1 MMSPATRSVTT
12 LACLAALL
20 ALAVIG
26 GFTTTVDEHG
36 NLDSSIDPVV
46 LLVFAALIIA
56 SVYLSGAMERL
67 STGAFASSVLAFLAG
82 LSHGATAAARHP
94 REFAVEGPLIVEI
107 GFSAFGIATFGAV
120 AGVLGGM
127 LGVGA
132 SAVYLGSRWLRDR
145 ARSQLGTHL

>member
-12 LACLAALL
+12 LACFAALL

-36 NLDSSIDPVV
+36 NLDSSIDPFVF
-46 LLVFAALIIA
+46 LVFAALIIA

-67 STGAFASSVLAFLAG
+67 STGTFASSVLAFLAG
-82 LSHGATAAARHP
+82 LSHWAAAVARHP
-94 REFAVEGPLIVEI
+94 GEFAMDGPLTVEI
-107 GFSAFGIATFGAV
+107 GFTAFGIAVFGAV

-132 SAVYLGSRWLRDR
+132 SAVYLGGRWLRDR
-145 ARSQLGTHL
+145 ARPRLGTHL

>member
-67 STGAFASSVLAFLAG
+67 STGAFTSSVFAFLAG
-82 LSHGATAAARHP
+82 LSYWTAALARHP
-94 REFAVEGPLIVEI
+94 GEFAMDGPLAVEI
-107 GFSAFGIATFGAV
+107 GFSAWGIAAFGAV
-120 AGVLGGM
+120 AGVLGGV

-132 SAVYLGSRWLRDR
+132 SAVYLGGRWLHDR
-145 ARSQLGTHL
+145 ARSRLGTHL

>member
-1 MMSPATRSVTT
+1 MMSPATRSVITM
-12 LACLAALL
+12 ACFAALL

-26 GFTTTVDEHG
+26 GFTTTVDEYG

-46 LLVFAALIIA
+46 FLVFAALIIA

-67 STGAFASSVLAFLAG
+67 STSAFASSVLACLAG
-82 LSHGATAAARHP
+82 LSHWAAAVASHP
-94 REFAVEGPLIVEI
+94 GEFATDDPLTVEI
-107 GFSAFGIATFGAV
+107 GFAAFGIAAFGGV

-145 ARSQLGTHL
+145 ARSRLGTHL